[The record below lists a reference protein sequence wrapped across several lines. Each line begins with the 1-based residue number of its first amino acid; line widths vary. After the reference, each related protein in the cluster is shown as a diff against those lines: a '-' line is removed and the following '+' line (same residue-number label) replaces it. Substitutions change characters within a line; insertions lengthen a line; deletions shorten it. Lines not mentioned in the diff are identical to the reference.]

1 MGEHVY
7 CEWEDVI
14 LPHSLGYVIWTFIK
28 VRECSVMSSGPKVN
42 PFLAS
47 IPAVFNESIWFPNMQ
62 FVKSSSCV
70 LSVKHIITNNA

>member
-1 MGEHVY
+1 MLCGFKVSLVGERVC

-47 IPAVFNESIWFPNMQ
+47 IPAVFNEKYLVP
-62 FVKSSSCV
+62 
-70 LSVKHIITNNA
+70 KHAVC